1 MINIRNIGSKE
12 REGVKLKESM
22 CPELWLK
29 LWLKSDWQ
37 FCNITK
43 SGWFWKRLS
52 RNKVQHSHFNRTQT
66 FFKISVLRNF
76 PIFTGKHLLQS
87 LFNEVVFTLTYIIIV
102 CKPKFKNSRWINK
115 YWIDCLVSD
124 LRNKRNSWF
133 ILFKSISIW
142 FEKYKWNINH
152 HCATEKHVYVN

>member
-1 MINIRNIGSKE
+1 MMNIRNIGSKE

-66 FFKISVLRNF
+66 YFKISVLRNF

-87 LFNEVVFTLTYIIIV
+87 LFNG
-102 CKPKFKNSRWINK
+102 KPKFKNSRWINK

-152 HCATEKHVYVN
+152 HCAIEKHVYVN